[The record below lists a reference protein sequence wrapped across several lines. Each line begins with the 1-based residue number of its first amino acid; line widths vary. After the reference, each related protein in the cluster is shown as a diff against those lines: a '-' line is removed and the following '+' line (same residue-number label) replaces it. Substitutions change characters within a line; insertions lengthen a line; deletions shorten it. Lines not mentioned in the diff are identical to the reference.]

1 MSPLRVR
8 REPAPDDD
16 LFLVRGDELT
26 AETLR
31 SDAIRTYRRFGEYGV
46 SVMGASTEADIDE
59 LAGGLLRRFEV
70 LTVMTAGALRRSGI
84 ELRPTFRRPHYT
96 VMLPDLDEDIFRLLR
111 CENERRVN
119 DYYEPEEVQP

>member
-8 REPAPDDD
+8 REPAPVDG
-16 LFLVRGDELT
+16 LFLVRGDELA

-31 SDAIRTYRRFGEYGV
+31 RDAIRTYRRFGEYGV
-46 SVMGASTEADIDE
+46 SVLGAWTEADIDE

-70 LTVMTAGALRRSGI
+70 LTVITAGALRQSGI
-84 ELRPTFRRPHYT
+84 ELSPTFRRPHYT

-111 CENERRVN
+111 CDNERRVN
-119 DYYEPEEVQP
+119 DHYRPEEVQP

>member
-8 REPAPDDD
+8 REPAPDDG
-16 LFLVRGDELT
+16 LFLVRGDELV
-26 AETLR
+26 AKTLR
-31 SDAIRTYRRFGEYGV
+31 RDAIRTYRRFGEYGV
-46 SVMGASTEADIDE
+46 SVLGASIEADLDE

-70 LTVMTAGALRRSGI
+70 LTVMTAGALRESGI

-119 DYYEPEEVQP
+119 DHYRPEEVQP

>member
-1 MSPLRVR
+1 LSPLRVR
-8 REPAPDDD
+8 REPGPQDG
-16 LFLVRGDELT
+16 LLLVRGDELA

-31 SDAIRTYRRFGEYGV
+31 RDALRTYRRFGEYGV
-46 SVMGASTEADIDE
+46 SVLGGSTEAEFDE

-96 VMLPDLDEDIFRLLR
+96 VMLPDPDKDIIRLLR
-111 CENERRVN
+111 CENEQRVN

>member
-8 REPAPDDD
+8 REPAPDDG
-16 LFLVRGDELT
+16 LFLVRGDELV

-31 SDAIRTYRRFGEYGV
+31 RDAIRTYRRFGEYGV
-46 SVMGASTEADIDE
+46 SVLGASTEADIDE

-84 ELRPTFRRPHYT
+84 QLRPTFRRPHYT
-96 VMLPDLDEDIFRLLR
+96 VMLPDLGEDIFRLLR
-111 CENERRVN
+111 CDNERRVN
-119 DYYEPEEVQP
+119 RYYEPEEVQP

>member
-8 REPAPDDD
+8 REPAPDDG
-16 LFLVRGDELT
+16 LLLVRGDELA

-31 SDAIRTYRRFGEYGV
+31 RDAIRTYRRFGEYGV
-46 SVMGASTEADIDE
+46 SLLGASIEADLDE
-59 LAGGLLRRFEV
+59 LAAGLLRRFEV

-96 VMLPDLDEDIFRLLR
+96 VMLPDLDEAIFRLLR
-111 CENERRVN
+111 CDNERRVN
-119 DYYEPEEVQP
+119 DYYKPEEVQP

>member
-8 REPAPDDD
+8 REPAPDDG
-16 LFLVRGDELT
+16 LFLVRGDELA

-31 SDAIRTYRRFGEYGV
+31 RDAIRTYRRFGEYGV
-46 SVMGASTEADIDE
+46 SVLGASNEADIDA
-59 LAGGLLRRFEV
+59 LAGGLLRRFDV
-70 LTVMTAGALRRSGI
+70 LTVMTAGALRQSGI

-96 VMLPDLDEDIFRLLR
+96 VMLPDLDQDIFRLLR
-111 CENERRVN
+111 CDNDRRVN

>member
-8 REPAPDDD
+8 REPAPDDG
-16 LFLVRGDELT
+16 LFLVRGDELA

-31 SDAIRTYRRFGEYGV
+31 RDAIRTHRRFGEYGV
-46 SVMGASTEADIDE
+46 SVLGASTEADIDE

-70 LTVMTAGALRRSGI
+70 LTVMSAGALRQSGI

-96 VMLPDLDEDIFRLLR
+96 VMLPDLDEDVFRLLR
-111 CENERRVN
+111 CDNERRVN
-119 DYYEPEEVQP
+119 DYYKPEEVQP

>member
-8 REPAPDDD
+8 REPAPDDG
-16 LFLVRGDELT
+16 LFVVRGDELV

-31 SDAIRTYRRFGEYGV
+31 RDAIRTYRRFDEYGV
-46 SVMGASTEADIDE
+46 SVLGASAEADIDE
-59 LAGGLLRRFEV
+59 LAGGVLRRFEV
-70 LTVMTAGALRRSGI
+70 LTVMTAGALRRSGV

-111 CENERRVN
+111 CDNERRVN
-119 DYYEPEEVQP
+119 DYYKPEELQP

>member
-1 MSPLRVR
+1 LSPLRVR
-8 REPAPDDD
+8 REPAPADG
-16 LFLVRGDELT
+16 LFLVRGDELA

-31 SDAIRTYRRFGEYGV
+31 RDAVRTFRRFGEYGV
-46 SVMGASTEADIDE
+46 SVLGAWTEPDVDE

-70 LTVMTAGALRRSGI
+70 LTVMTAGALRQSGI

-111 CENERRVN
+111 CDNERRVN
-119 DYYEPEEVQP
+119 DHYRPEEVQP

>member
-8 REPAPDDD
+8 REPAPDDG
-16 LFLVRGDELT
+16 LFLVRGNELV
-26 AETLR
+26 AEMLR
-31 SDAIRTYRRFGEYGV
+31 RDAIRTYRRFGEYGV
-46 SVMGASTEADIDE
+46 SVLGASTEADIDG

-70 LTVMTAGALRRSGI
+70 LTVMSAGALRRSGI

>member
-8 REPAPDDD
+8 REPAPDDG
-16 LFLVRGDELT
+16 LLLVRGDELA

-31 SDAIRTYRRFGEYGV
+31 RDAIRTYRRFREYGV
-46 SVMGASTEADIDE
+46 SVLGAWTEADIDE

-70 LTVMTAGALRRSGI
+70 LTVMTAGALRHSGI

-96 VMLPDLDEDIFRLLR
+96 VMLPDLDADIFRLLR

-119 DYYEPEEVQP
+119 DHYQPEEVQP

>member
-1 MSPLRVR
+1 V
-8 REPAPDDD
+8 PDDD
-16 LFLVRGDELT
+16 LFLVRGDELA

-31 SDAIRTYRRFGEYGV
+31 RDAIRTYRRFGEYGI
-46 SVMGASTEADIDE
+46 SVLGALTETDIDE

-96 VMLPDLDEDIFRLLR
+96 VMLPNVDEDVFRLLR

-119 DYYEPEEVQP
+119 DYYEAEEVQP

>member
-1 MSPLRVR
+1 M
-8 REPAPDDD
+8 
-16 LFLVRGDELT
+16 

-31 SDAIRTYRRFGEYGV
+31 RDAIRTYRRFGEYGV
-46 SVMGASTEADIDE
+46 SVLVASTEADLDQ
-59 LAGGLLRRFEV
+59 LAAGLLRRFEV
-70 LTVMTAGALRRSGI
+70 LTVMKAGALRESGI

-119 DYYEPEEVQP
+119 DHYRPGEVQP

>member
-1 MSPLRVR
+1 MSPFRVR
-8 REPAPDDD
+8 REPAPDDG
-16 LFLVRGDELT
+16 LFLVRGDELV
-26 AETLR
+26 AEMLR
-31 SDAIRTYRRFGEYGV
+31 RDAIRTYRRFGEYGV

-70 LTVMTAGALRRSGI
+70 LTVMSAGARRRSGI

>member
-8 REPAPDDD
+8 QGSAPDDA
-16 LFLVRGDELT
+16 LFLVRGGELA

-31 SDAIRTYRRFGEYGV
+31 RDAIRAYRRFGEYGV
-46 SVMGASTEADIDE
+46 SVLGASSEEDIGE

-70 LTVMTAGALRRSGI
+70 LTVITAGALRQSGI

-96 VMLPDLDEDIFRLLR
+96 VILPDLDEDIFRLLR

-119 DYYEPEEVQP
+119 DAYEPEEVQP